1 MNIKPKNLEKISN
14 RLFDWGFDIW
24 ENNRNTWTKA
34 QWIEFEAIW
43 KVLKRLPRESA
54 RQTKALELTKTWLES
69 NIDEPP
75 PEGIR
80 EDSTNL
86 LEKIEEELSE

>member
-1 MNIKPKNLEKISN
+1 MKLSEKSIKKISN

-24 ENNRNTWTKA
+24 EQNRSSWTKK
-34 QWIEFEAIW
+34 QLVEFEATW
-43 KVLKRLPRESA
+43 KILKRMAKENA
-54 RQTKALELTKTWLES
+54 KQTKALELTKTWLEA

-80 EDSTNL
+80 EDSENL
-86 LEKIEEELSE
+86 LEKIEEELAE